1 MQENSLQVIASVQQK
16 INQIAEEKRLLKN
29 EIANLRKQI
38 EMQQTEL
45 EEKNTTLVHLNEEL
59 KTVKMS
65 QPTMNNTDTN
75 EELKFKVEE
84 MIKEIDKCIAL
95 LNN

>member
-45 EEKNTTLVHLNEEL
+45 EEKNITLVHLNEEL

-65 QPTMNNTDTN
+65 QPTINNTDTN
-75 EELKFKVEE
+75 EELKIKVEE